1 MRPEQWLENFKGH
14 FCTITSHKLMVMKL
28 CFRLGLVKQGLLH
41 DLSKYSP
48 VEFLPGVKYYQGHR
62 SPIAAEKE
70 EKGYAAGWLHHKGRN
85 KHHHEYWID
94 MTSQKEKGFQG
105 MRMPD
110 CYVAEMFC
118 DRVAASK
125 IYYKEKYTDRTALE
139 YYEREKDYII
149 LHPEVRALLE
159 KLLHMLAERGEDV
172 TFAYIRR
179 KVLKK

>member
-1 MRPEQWLENFKGH
+1 MKAWQHFK
-14 FCTITSHKLMVMKL
+14 TITRHRWLVRGG
-28 CFRLGLVKQGLLH
+28 CFRVGLYWQGLTH

-70 EKGYAAGWLHHKGRN
+70 DKGYAAGWLHHKGRN

-125 IYYKEKYTDRTALE
+125 IYMKEDYTDASPLE
-139 YYEREKDYII
+139 YFLNAKTRLII
-149 LHPEVRALLE
+149 HPETSALLE
-159 KLLHMLAERGEDV
+159 RLLRMLAEEGEDK
-172 TFAYIRR
+172 TFAYIRKIKR
-179 KVLKK
+179 ENKVYK